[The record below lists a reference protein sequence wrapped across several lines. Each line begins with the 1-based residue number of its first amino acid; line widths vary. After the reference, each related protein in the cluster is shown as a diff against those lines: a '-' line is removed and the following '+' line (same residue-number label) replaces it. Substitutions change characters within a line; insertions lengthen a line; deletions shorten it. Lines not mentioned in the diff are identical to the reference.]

1 MKDGLTQPRM
11 IEEMRRF
18 GLFFTLLL
26 SVMVS
31 VLLVLFDEILN

>member
-1 MKDGLTQPRM
+1 MKDGLAQPRM

-18 GLFFTLLL
+18 ALFFTLFL